1 MTSQHTLHETH
12 SAVPTPHFEVGP
24 DQSALLKLLEDPY
37 VEIDDIIRVLGRS
50 KELSSL
56 VQTEAE
62 AVAKTSM
69 FGLEVRSLKHAL
81 TLIGLKRTHEV
92 LSTHKSSEKQELKNS
107 A

>member
-12 SAVPTPHFEVGP
+12 SAAPTPHFEA
-24 DQSALLKLLEDPY
+24 DLNHSTLLKLLEDPY

-56 VQTEAE
+56 VLSEAE

-92 LSTHKSSEKQELKNS
+92 LFTHKSSEKQELKKS